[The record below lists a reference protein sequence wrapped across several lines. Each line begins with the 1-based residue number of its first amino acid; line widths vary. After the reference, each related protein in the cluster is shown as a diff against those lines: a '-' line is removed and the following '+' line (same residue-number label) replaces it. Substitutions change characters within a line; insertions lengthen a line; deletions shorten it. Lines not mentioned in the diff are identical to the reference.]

1 MKSGIHPNYHSK
13 VQVSCACG
21 NTFTTG
27 STEAVLSVEVCSN
40 CHPFYTGKQKL
51 VDTTGRVDKFQ
62 RKLKDA
68 AAKQTDAASGA
79 QKKVRKRS
87 QDKAVKL
94 G

>member
-1 MKSGIHPNYHSK
+1 M
-13 VQVSCACG
+13 SCACG

-62 RKLKDA
+62 QKLKDA
-68 AAKQTDAASGA
+68 AAKQTSVPGA